1 MKRSFQ
7 KQLCLFGSVF
17 VAFSMIFTSF
27 LISAFPVTESKAA
40 PEPTSPVLNE
50 QNAAFESYYT
60 PVPPTGWKATAQSW
74 SFLLFCSPRPATAR
88 TSALFP
94 KTVRLPTAKSAVSAE
109 GLTGK
114 ANV

>member
-50 QNAAFESYYT
+50 QNAAIIHLFPLRVGKRQRNPGVFSSSAH
-60 PVPPTGWKATAQSW
+60 PVPQQLGHPH
-74 SFLLFCSPRPATAR
+74 CSQKP
-88 TSALFP
+88 
-94 KTVRLPTAKSAVSAE
+94 
-109 GLTGK
+109 
-114 ANV
+114 